1 MADFIQPSRIALQV
15 ELDSPEAAIQFG
27 DNLLEASDLITQ
39 AYTQAMLDRY
49 HKQGPYFVIA
59 PGIAF
64 PHARPEEGALATGF
78 SLVTFKTPIVFSHP
92 SNDPVH
98 LMLCLSA
105 TDSQKHLEA
114 LMRLAEL
121 LQSEALK
128 QKWFQ
133 ANDKETI
140 LADLN
145 DLGGYDLWN
154 L

>member
-1 MADFIQPSRIALQV
+1 MTDFIQPNRMALQID
-15 ELDSPEAAIQFG
+15 LDNPEAAIQFG
-27 DNLLEASDLITQ
+27 GNLLEVDGLITP

-49 HKQGPYFVIA
+49 RDQGPYFVIA

-78 SLVTFKTPIVFSHP
+78 SLVTFKQPIVFSHP
-92 SNDPVH
+92 TNDPVH

-114 LMRLAEL
+114 LMQLAEL

-133 ANDKETI
+133 SSDKATI

-145 DLGGYDLWN
+145 DLGGYDL
-154 L
+154 

>member
-1 MADFIQPSRIALQV
+1 MTDFIHPNRIALQV
-15 ELDSPEAAIQFG
+15 ELDSPEAAIQYG
-27 DNLLEASDLITQ
+27 GNLLEADGLITQ

-64 PHARPEEGALATGF
+64 PHARPEEGAMKTGF
-78 SLVTFKTPIVFSHP
+78 SLVTFKRPIVFSHP

-105 TDSQKHLEA
+105 TDSQKHLGA
-114 LMRLAEL
+114 LMQLAEL

-133 ANDKETI
+133 ARDKEDI
-140 LADLN
+140 LADLE
-145 DLGGYDLWN
+145 DLGGDKQWN

>member
-1 MADFIQPSRIALQV
+1 MTDFIQANRIALQV
-15 ELDSPEAAIQFG
+15 DLDCPEAAIQYG
-27 DNLLEASDLITQ
+27 GSLLEADGLITK
-39 AYTQAMLDRY
+39 AYTQAMFDRY

-78 SLVTFKTPIVFSHP
+78 SLVTFKQPIIFSHP

-114 LMRLAEL
+114 LMQLAEL

-133 ANDKETI
+133 AKDKKEI
-140 LADLN
+140 LADLKN
-145 DLGGYDLWN
+145 LGGYN